1 MELLSSESPRV
12 IRRKAVRIGRH
23 KSPWKPWRFLLLLL
37 PLALFFWFFFWFLFP
52 INTTAA
58 VSPEKLIRPK
68 STVIPAIGAA
78 DWLVE
83 EAAAEHQKSKIEH
96 ADSKPKMQMT
106 ALNMPQD
113 DNKKKSKLR
122 GGPLKDKPVIHNQDN
137 THQQHNIPNILIF
150 THSINLLNN
159 YTSIN
164 NINMTA
170 EDLALQRN
178 VQNTIRLHPNATVRF
193 LTDSDCIQSLTNVMG
208 VDSPLLQ
215 FFQRETQGMFKA
227 DICRGAALYETGGLY
242 LDVDVQA
249 RMPMW
254 QAIDAATD
262 FVVPLVH
269 VASKHA
275 GNFFQ
280 AFIGT
285 KPQNPIMKRYLE
297 LFIRHYQGQLDVPG
311 PLGVLL
317 LRKAHDQV
325 AQESSQT
332 IQFWQE
338 VLYRSHLFPQ
348 VPPPNWGTRRAC
360 KFVVV
365 ANKKAPFIVP
375 LYSRTKGSRMCG
387 GVNSTPSG

>member
-1 MELLSSESPRV
+1 MELLSLESPRLV
-12 IRRKAVRIGRH
+12 RRKARRIGLH
-23 KSPWKPWRFLLLLL
+23 KSPWKAWMILLLLL
-37 PLALFFWFFFWFLFP
+37 PLALFWFFWFLFP
-52 INTTAA
+52 VNSAA
-58 VSPEKLIRPK
+58 NVSPELLVRSK
-68 STVIPAIGAA
+68 SKVLPTVGAA
-78 DWLVE
+78 DWLIE
-83 EAAAEHQKSKIEH
+83 AAAAEHQKSKMEH
-96 ADSKPKMQMT
+96 ADSKPKAIVT
-106 ALNMPQD
+106 VLQD
-113 DNKKKSKLR
+113 DKKKSKLH

-150 THSINLLNN
+150 THSTNLLTNS
-159 YTSIN
+159 TG
-164 NINMTA
+164 INMTA
-170 EDLALQRN
+170 ENLALQRN

-193 LTDSDCIQSLTNVMG
+193 LTDLDCIKSITNVMG
-208 VDSPLLQ
+208 VESPLIQ

-254 QAIDAATD
+254 QAIDTATD

-285 KPQNPIMKRYLE
+285 KPQNPILKRYLE
-297 LFIRHYQGQLDVPG
+297 LFIRHYQGQLNVSG
-311 PLGVLL
+311 PLGVIL

-325 AQESSQT
+325 VQESSQT
-332 IQFWQE
+332 IQLWQE

-348 VPPPNWGTRRAC
+348 VPPPNWGTRRSC

-365 ANKKAPFIVP
+365 ANKKAPYIVP

-387 GVNSTPSG
+387 GVDSTSSR